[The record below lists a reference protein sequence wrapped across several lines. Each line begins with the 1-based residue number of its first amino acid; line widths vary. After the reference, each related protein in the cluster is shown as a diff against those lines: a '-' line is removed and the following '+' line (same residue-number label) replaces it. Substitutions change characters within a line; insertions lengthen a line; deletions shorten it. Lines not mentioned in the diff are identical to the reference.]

1 MVKAKKIPFTND
13 FMFSLVMRDEQLCID
28 LLRLI
33 LPEDDFTAVR
43 IEEPVLDLENTEITT
58 QAVLKFAEASRGV
71 RFDAYIKSKDVWAE
85 IEMQTYTGDDIAK
98 RSRYYQ
104 ANMDMDALEKG
115 CRYRDLPGS
124 YVIFICTYDYMGK
137 DEPIYYF
144 RNFDEKNRLLLGD
157 NTCKIIMNTK
167 CTPEKVPEKL
177 RAFYRYLNDPDSGCG
192 DEFVERLDN
201 RVEKYNTAEWRRKL
215 MTLGELMERNHE
227 KGYEEGLR
235 QGRESGLREGR
246 ESGLREGH
254 ESGIKEGRR
263 ETAIEMKRDGVPVER
278 IIKYTGLTE
287 AEIRDLN

>member
-1 MVKAKKIPFTND
+1 M
-13 FMFSLVMRDEQLCID
+13 
-28 LLRLI
+28 LL
-33 LPEDDFTAVR
+33 E
-43 IEEPVLDLENTEITT
+43 
-58 QAVLKFAEASRGV
+58 
-71 RFDAYIKSKDVWAE
+71 
-85 IEMQTYTGDDIAK
+85 
-98 RSRYYQ
+98 
-104 ANMDMDALEKG
+104 
-115 CRYRDLPGS
+115 
-124 YVIFICTYDYMGK
+124 
-137 DEPIYYF
+137 
-144 RNFDEKNRLLLGD
+144 D

-177 RAFYRYLNDPDSGCG
+177 RAFYRYLNDPDGGCG